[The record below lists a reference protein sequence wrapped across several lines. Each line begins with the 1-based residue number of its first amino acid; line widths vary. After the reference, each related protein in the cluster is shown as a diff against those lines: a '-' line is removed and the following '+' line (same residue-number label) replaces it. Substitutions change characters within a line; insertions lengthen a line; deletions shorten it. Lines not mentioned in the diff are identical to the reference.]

1 MAKYNGDYDKWIS
14 DTLAQMSR
22 NDDID
27 EAFDMTYGPD
37 LDKLSWQ
44 VASFLDVDALGEDN
58 WIEFDCD
65 EPRCLMGSK
74 EKTMRFQ
81 AIGENAHKYGYIKT
95 AGSNVEA
102 HFRNGSE
109 AVCNNAEEIAR
120 FIAGEF
126 GISI

>member
-1 MAKYNGDYDKWIS
+1 
-14 DTLAQMSR
+14 
-22 NDDID
+22 
-27 EAFDMTYGPD
+27 
-37 LDKLSWQ
+37 
-44 VASFLDVDALGEDN
+44 
-58 WIEFDCD
+58 
-65 EPRCLMGSK
+65 MGSK

-81 AIGENAHKYGYIKT
+81 AIGENAHKYGYLKT
-95 AGSNVEA
+95 AGSKVEV